1 MAGLSP
7 KLPLLL
13 DKEYGVYKVNKTYIE
28 MIKQNF
34 KHLLLTIPGERMMD
48 PGFGVGLIKF
58 LFEQDTVAVRG
69 GISDRIERQLAIYM
83 PFVELLEIDFIG
95 FEDHVE
101 AEPGTLNMK
110 IKYRIP
116 NLNVVDL
123 LEISVTWY

>member
-13 DKEYGVYKVNKTYIE
+13 DSEYGTYKVNKTYID

-34 KHLLLTIPGERMMD
+34 KHLLLTIPGEKVMD
-48 PGFGVGLIKF
+48 PYFGVGLIKY

-69 GISDRIERQLAIYM
+69 GISDRIEKQLDVYM
-83 PFVELLEIDFIG
+83 PFIELLEINFIG

-101 AEPGTLNMK
+101 AEPGILSME
-110 IKYRIP
+110 IKYRVP
-116 NLNVVDL
+116 DLNVVDL
-123 LEISVTWY
+123 LEISVV

>member
-34 KHLLLTIPGERMMD
+34 KHLMLTIPGERMMD
-48 PGFGVGLIKF
+48 PGFGVGLIKY
-58 LFEQDTVAVRG
+58 LFEQDTVTVRG
-69 GISDRIERQLAIYM
+69 NISDRIERQLAIYM
-83 PFVELLEIDFIG
+83 PFIELLEIDFIG
-95 FEDHVE
+95 FEDHIE

-110 IKYRIP
+110 IKYRVP

-123 LEISVTWY
+123 LEISVT

>member
-1 MAGLSP
+1 
-7 KLPLLL
+7 
-13 DKEYGVYKVNKTYIE
+13 
-28 MIKQNF
+28 
-34 KHLLLTIPGERMMD
+34 MD

-123 LEISVTWY
+123 LEISVT

>member
-48 PGFGVGLIKF
+48 PGFGVGLIKY

-69 GISDRIERQLAIYM
+69 GISDRIERQLNIYM

-95 FEDHVE
+95 FEDHIE

-110 IKYRIP
+110 IKYRVP

-123 LEISVTWY
+123 LEVSVT

>member
-123 LEISVTWY
+123 LEISVT

>member
-34 KHLLLTIPGERMMD
+34 KHLMLTIPGERMMD
-48 PGFGVGLIKF
+48 PGFGVGLIKY
-58 LFEQDTVAVRG
+58 LFEQDTVTVRG
-69 GISDRIERQLAIYM
+69 NISDRIERQLAIYM
-83 PFVELLEIDFIG
+83 PFIELLEIDFIG
-95 FEDHVE
+95 FEDRIE

-110 IKYRIP
+110 IKYRVP

-123 LEISVTWY
+123 LEISVT